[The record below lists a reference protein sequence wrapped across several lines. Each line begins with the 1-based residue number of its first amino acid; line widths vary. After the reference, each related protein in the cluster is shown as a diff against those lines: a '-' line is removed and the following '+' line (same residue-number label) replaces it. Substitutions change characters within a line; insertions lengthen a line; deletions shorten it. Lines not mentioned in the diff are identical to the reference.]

1 MSGHSKWATIKRKKA
16 SIDAK
21 RGKAF
26 TQITKELT
34 IAAKQGGG
42 DPAGN
47 PRLRLAVEKARANN
61 MPADN
66 IKRAI
71 MKGTGELPGVTYEEV
86 TYEAYAPGGVAMLIE
101 TVTDNKNRTVSELR
115 HLLERNSGKLATAG
129 SVAWSF
135 HKKGVIQISKAN
147 YSEDDILNIILDAG
161 ADDMKVEDEFYE
173 IKTSPET
180 FEPVKKALEAKN
192 IKTESVELEMI
203 PENLVKVEGKE
214 AEQVLKLMEAL
225 EDHDDVQ
232 NVYPNFDIDEKVMA
246 NFNAQ

>member
-21 RGKAF
+21 RGKVF

-34 IAAKQGGG
+34 IAAKHGGG

-47 PRLRLAVEKARANN
+47 PRLRLAVDKARSSN

-71 MKGTGELPGVTYEEV
+71 MKGTGELPGVSYEEV
-86 TYEAYAPGGVAMLIE
+86 TYEAYGAGGVAMLID

-115 HLLERNSGKLATAG
+115 HLLERGSGKLATAG

-135 HKKGVIQISKAN
+135 HKKGVIHILKAS
-147 YSEDDILNIILDAG
+147 YQEDDILNIILDAG
-161 ADDMKVEDEFYE
+161 ADDLKVEDDIYE
-173 IKTSPET
+173 INTTPES
-180 FEPVKKALEAKN
+180 FEAVKKALEAKSVK
-192 IKTESVELEMI
+192 IESAELQMI
-203 PENLVKVEGKE
+203 PENFVKVDGKE
-214 AEQVLKLMEAL
+214 AEQVLKLVESL
-225 EDHDDVQ
+225 EDHEDVQ
-232 NVYPNFDIDEKVMA
+232 NVFPNFDIDEKIMA
-246 NFNAQ
+246 NFQG